1 MSEKPTDQTSDAA
14 PDIIAPVG
22 YQRREVVAEK
32 AVTLSRAQVILIAVC
47 IPILVIVWFL
57 FTAKSVRLE
66 FSPPVDSVSVSGGL
80 SFELGG
86 VYLLRSG
93 DYRIQA
99 TAQGYE
105 PLDSPLTI
113 GGARNQ
119 SFVLNLTK
127 LPGIVAINSEPEG
140 ALVIFQDTE
149 LGTTPLRD
157 VHLPAGGVELS
168 FSTPRY
174 QPLSTIVDIAG
185 MHQPQSIDVTL
196 LPDWADVSVT
206 SIPSGAEIYI
216 DDEVTG
222 VTTPGTVE
230 LMTGEHEI
238 RVSMAGHRSHRQRI
252 LVAAQETLTLEPI
265 TLQQADGLLQV
276 TTVPPGAGITLN
288 GNFEGVS
295 PIEIAVRSNARYR
308 VAVFKAGY
316 AGIER
321 SVQVASNEQKQL
333 SLALRR
339 LTGDVVVIAEPA
351 DAQLYIDGR
360 SVGTANQTVSLTTEA
375 HKLEIRRDGYAGYS
389 TEIVPRD
396 GIAQEVKVR
405 LLTIEEA
412 RLAALKPVTRTA
424 QGQELILLQ
433 PEDFTM
439 GASRRQPGRR
449 ANETLRDVN
458 MQRLFYLGT
467 REVSNAEF
475 KAFLAGHDSGSF
487 EDYELNKDDQ
497 PVVQISWD
505 AAAAYCNWLSD
516 QDGLPRFYQLEA
528 GKVVASNPAATGYR
542 LPTEAEWAWAARQ
555 VDAQAPLRF
564 PWGSS
569 LPPPDRH
576 GNYADRS
583 AAHLV
588 GRIIFGYNDNH
599 IVAAPVA
606 TFAPNSKG
614 LFDLSGNVSE
624 WINDFYDIPDGGP
637 VSDPLGPDTGEY
649 HVIRGSSWMHGTITE
664 LRIPFRDYGIDGRQ
678 DVGFRLARFAE
689 TN

>member
-1 MSEKPTDQTSDAA
+1 MTDKPNSLSSEDA
-14 PDIIAPVG
+14 PEIIAPVG
-22 YQRREVVAEK
+22 YQRREVVEEK

-99 TAQGYE
+99 SAEGYE

-113 GGARNQ
+113 GSARNQ

-127 LPGIVAINSEPEG
+127 LPGIVAVNSDPQG
-140 ALVIFQDTE
+140 ALVTYQQTE
-149 LGTTPLRD
+149 LGNTPLRD
-157 VHLPAGGVELS
+157 IELPAGGIELE
-168 FSTPRY
+168 FSAPRY
-174 QPLSTIVDIAG
+174 QPQSTIVDIAG
-185 MHQPQSIDVTL
+185 MHQPQTVDVTL
-196 LPDWADVSVT
+196 LPDWADVSIA
-206 SIPSGAEIYI
+206 SIPSGAEIFI
-216 DDEVTG
+216 DDTATG
-222 VTTPGTVE
+222 IVTPGTVE
-230 LMTGEHEI
+230 VMTGEHEI
-238 RVSMAGHRSHRQRI
+238 RVSMTGHRSHRQRI

-276 TTVPPGAGITLN
+276 STVPAGAGITLN

-316 AGIER
+316 AGVER
-321 SVQVASNEQKQL
+321 TVQVASNEQKQL

-339 LTGDVVVIAEPA
+339 LTGDVVVIADPS
-351 DAQLYIDGR
+351 DAELYIDGR
-360 SVGTANQTVSLTTEA
+360 AAGSANQTVSLTTET
-375 HKLEIRRDGYAGYS
+375 HRLEIRRDGYAGYS

-405 LLTIEEA
+405 LLTVEEA

-424 QGQELILLQ
+424 QGQELVLLQ
-433 PEDFTM
+433 PTDFSM

-449 ANETLRDVN
+449 ANETLRDVS

-475 KAFLAGHDSGSF
+475 KAFMANHDSGSF
-487 EDYELNKDDQ
+487 EDYELHKDDQ
-497 PVVQISWD
+497 PVVNVGWN

-516 QDGLPRFYQLEA
+516 QEGLPRYYQLEA

-555 VDAQAPLRF
+555 VDADAPLRF

-606 TFAPNSKG
+606 TFAPNLKG

-624 WINDFYDIPDGGP
+624 WTNDFYDIPAADP
-637 VSDPLGPDTGEY
+637 VTDPLGPETGEY

-664 LRIPFRDYGIDGRQ
+664 LRVPFRDYGIDGRQ

-689 TN
+689 TQ